1 MAIAD
6 IVRRGYAATIGKV
19 VTRGYT
25 PLEPPTALIA
35 YSQGSLPSEMTS
47 QGSLT
52 TATSQGSIQ

>member
-25 PLEPPTALIA
+25 PVEFPG
-35 YSQGSLPSEMTS
+35 GSRVSVR
-47 QGSLT
+47 GSRSRT
-52 TATSQGSIQ
+52 RVRGSSR